1 LKNFPNAIEHTLQW
15 ARDMFEGQ
23 FTQAPLTASQYIEEP
38 QFKEKTLALPGA
50 QPLDTLQT
58 VLKLIVKERPD
69 NFNDC
74 VAWARLTWQELFHN
88 QVAQLLHNFP
98 PDQVKQCRPCI
109 DNPNISSPGDI
120 HWKSLLVWT

>member
-1 LKNFPNAIEHTLQW
+1 
-15 ARDMFEGQ
+15 MFEGQ
-23 FTQAPLTASQYIEEP
+23 FTQAPLTASQYVEEP

-58 VLKLIVKERPD
+58 VLKLVVKEKPD

-88 QVAQLLHNFP
+88 QIAQLLHNFP
-98 PDQVKQCRPCI
+98 PDQVKTFCI
-109 DNPNISSPGDI
+109 VSYHLYQVIFAKLSPFS
-120 HWKSLLVWT
+120 KSAQLRRLYCK

>member
-1 LKNFPNAIEHTLQW
+1 
-15 ARDMFEGQ
+15 MFEGQ

-58 VLKLIVKERPD
+58 MLKEKPD

-74 VAWARLTWQELFHN
+74 VAWARLTWQKLIPQPNSPASLQFSTRPGT
-88 QVAQLLHNFP
+88 LLSGGK
-98 PDQVKQCRPCI
+98 VVM
-109 DNPNISSPGDI
+109 DI
-120 HWKSLLVWT
+120 L